1 MYKWCRM
8 ENKYYEDIKE
18 LMEVID
24 KINKREIE

>member
-1 MYKWCRM
+1 M